1 MTIFTYRYRANS
13 IYTYSELDNYSK
25 DIRKK
30 IINTS
35 PFRVQ
40 QQIMPEDEKR
50 RLISLFNK
58 IKLDEKSFS
67 DIVIINKKIFQKNF
81 KVYNKK
87 YSLVY
92 SNYLYDIYYLN

>member
-1 MTIFTYRYRANS
+1 M
-13 IYTYSELDNYSK
+13 
-25 DIRKK
+25 
-30 IINTS
+30 
-35 PFRVQ
+35 
-40 QQIMPEDEKR
+40 

-67 DIVIINKKIFQKNF
+67 DIVIINKKISPKNF

-92 SNYLYDIYYLN
+92 SSYLYDIYYLN